1 MVITLAL
8 TLYWMDAI
16 IGDVARLW
24 WGPLAVNY
32 LTMLCIWVNMYCM
45 DRIAQ
50 PSRRDRLAWDTP
62 MDPLDTVIAW
72 ESARMRPSQ
81 MIMLDLER
89 RAS

>member
-1 MVITLAL
+1 MIVTLAL
-8 TLYWMDAI
+8 TLYWVDAI

-45 DRIAQ
+45 ERIAQ
-50 PSRRDRLAWDTP
+50 TPGHVRLAWDAAAE
-62 MDPLDTVIAW
+62 PLDRVIAW
-72 ESARMRPSQ
+72 ESARMRPGQ